1 VRETHHWWQY
11 EDQGRTAL
19 ESLWPVDRDT
29 SSRQDSLLNTGRN
42 GSTILPVPRS
52 NPGLQDPFT
61 RPENEHLFDVDL
73 ASAIPSNKQQSRGPL
88 PADFVRSFCLDNS
101 FKKNYLEI
109 NFCLALA
116 ALDYLSRLERT
127 RRESLNLAAHSLKI
141 SLDNWVEVLSANPLV
156 RLWVHDVQQYEL
168 LIERYYADIY
178 LDLRIWVYL
187 ASLFTISK
195 VC

>member
-1 VRETHHWWQY
+1 
-11 EDQGRTAL
+11 
-19 ESLWPVDRDT
+19 VDRDT
-29 SSRQDSLLNTGRN
+29 PTREASPLNTGRN
-42 GSTILPVPRS
+42 HPTILPVPS
-52 NPGLQDPFT
+52 PDPGLQDPFT

-109 NFCLALA
+109 NFGLALA

-141 SLDNWVEVLSANPLV
+141 SLDNWIEVLSANPPV
-156 RLWVHDVQQYEL
+156 RLWVHDVQQNEL

-178 LDLRIWVYL
+178 LDLRIWVHL

-195 VC
+195 LC

>member
-11 EDQGRTAL
+11 EDQGRIAL

-29 SSRQDSLLNTGRN
+29 SSREDSPLNTGRN
-42 GSTILPVPRS
+42 HPTILPASRS
-52 NPGLQDPFT
+52 DPGLQDPFT
-61 RPENEHLFDVDL
+61 RPENEHLFDLNL

-101 FKKNYLEI
+101 FKENYLEI
-109 NFCLALA
+109 NFGLALA

-127 RRESLNLAAHSLKI
+127 RRESLSLAAHSLKI
-141 SLDNWVEVLSANPLV
+141 SLDNWVEVLSADPPV

-168 LIERYYADIY
+168 LIERYYADMY
-178 LDLRIWVYL
+178 LDLRIWVCYGQ
-187 ASLFTISK
+187 LFTVSR

>member
-11 EDQGRTAL
+11 EDQGRIAL

-29 SSRQDSLLNTGRN
+29 SSCKDSPLNTGRKHP
-42 GSTILPVPRS
+42 TTLPVPRS
-52 NPGLQDPFT
+52 DPGLQDPFT
-61 RPENEHLFDVDL
+61 RPENEHLFDLDL

-109 NFCLALA
+109 NFGLALA

-141 SLDNWVEVLSANPLV
+141 SLDNWVEVLSANPPV

-178 LDLRIWVYL
+178 LDLRIWVCSS
-187 ASLFTISK
+187 SLFTVSR